1 MRRADPTCRSDVD
14 CAMTSEPLTLHL
26 DGRAI
31 RFATLDDFA
40 FGLAGRTRIAADSVG
55 KLMQLTPSE
64 LRREASGIRDVERRF
79 VDLLTD
85 SFKEPGAVGTLLKS
99 IDGNLITEENQW
111 RDIMTA
117 IVDEGPGFDEFKH
130 LAMVKYM
137 QYLSARRDV
146 VKSIYVHRY
155 GAQEPLVAQEPP
167 ADAGAKSTLNME
179 EEPDLDT
186 ASSEVRFE
194 RLPRGERVAVRAPRS
209 GVLALFLSRHRFQLE
224 LGASPRLVDDNGV
237 KYPLKPGISV
247 VGRHPENDVVIG
259 GWYRDVS
266 RKHLMLD
273 IGKGGELHMTD
284 LSTHGT
290 FLPGPLVDRARA

>member
-1 MRRADPTCRSDVD
+1 
-14 CAMTSEPLTLHL
+14 MTSGPLTLHL
-26 DGRAI
+26 EGRSI
-31 RFATLDDFA
+31 SFATLDDFA

-111 RDIMTA
+111 RAIMSA

-155 GAQEPLVAQEPP
+155 GAQEPLVPQEPP
-167 ADAGAKSTLNME
+167 ADAGAKSTLNIE
-179 EEPDLDT
+179 EEPESDT
-186 ASSEVRFE
+186 ASSELRFE

-209 GVLALFLSRHRFQLE
+209 GEIVVFLSRHRFQLHI
-224 LGASPRLVDDNGV
+224 GASPRLIDDNGV
-237 KYPLKPGISV
+237 KYALKNGINV

-266 RKHLMLD
+266 RKHLMVD
-273 IGKGGELHMTD
+273 IDKGGGLHMTD

-290 FLPGPLVDRARA
+290 FLPGPLLDHASE

>member
-1 MRRADPTCRSDVD
+1 
-14 CAMTSEPLTLHL
+14 MTSEPLTLQL

-55 KLMQLTPSE
+55 ELMQLTPSE

-85 SFKEPGAVGTLLKS
+85 SFKAPGAVGTLLKN
-99 IDGNLITEENQW
+99 IDDSLITEENQW
-111 RDIMTA
+111 RAIISA

-137 QYLSARRDV
+137 QYLSARRDI
-146 VKSIYVHRY
+146 VKSIYAHRY
-155 GAQEPLVAQEPP
+155 GAQEPLVPQEPP
-167 ADAGAKSTLNME
+167 AEAGAKSTLNME
-179 EEPDLDT
+179 EEPESDT
-186 ASSEVRFE
+186 ARSQLRFE
-194 RLPRGERVAVRAPRS
+194 RLPRGERVAVHAPRS
-209 GVLALFLSRHRFQLE
+209 GELSIFLSRHPFQLQV
-224 LGASPRLVDDNGV
+224 GDTPRLTDDNGV
-237 KYPLKPGISV
+237 RYPLKPGVNVI
-247 VGRHPENDVVIG
+247 GRHPENDVVIG

-266 RKHLMLD
+266 RKHLMVE
-273 IGKGGELHMTD
+273 IERGGEMHMTD

-290 FLPGPLVDRARA
+290 FLPGSLVDHPLE